1 MPSNLM
7 DNHQLT
13 NDNLGEIVT
22 PKASFFVFDDSLCL
36 KNYLGPYFLNEGI
49 NFETEVGKTIQDMN
63 QEFANRWGLS
73 LAKVRD
79 EQHPDEAEILFN
91 RQKIRSQIAPIPIDS
106 KNYLI
111 LSLILSEECIVSSS
125 DLDVEEQNVIHYE
138 ESLHREIIRIFDWR
152 QEIEGKT
159 ISREWMETALPNLNT
174 SLMQGSGLGALVTTV
189 GAMVRKAKREGDQ
202 VTIPIAIFEMLEEN
216 FKSTK
221 KLVQTLA
228 EAQLIFENKKR
239 TSELVNLQEL
249 HTLILEEVSGLIDML
264 GIKAQQVQIS
274 NSKNGHNLHVNI
286 HKNNFKRVIRELL
299 INAMKYGNDHCVIY
313 VLLLSAGD
321 HIIVKVLNPPFDTSI
336 HKLDFTKSQET
347 ILFQPFYRHNKYVD
361 ERYSKEE
368 FGLGLGLPIIK
379 KMVEDMEGKVYF
391 NLLKSNLYSN
401 SSEEVSVSLEFPMST
416 VRT

>member
-49 NFETEVGKTIQDMN
+49 NFESEVGKTIHDMN
-63 QEFANRWGLS
+63 PEFANRWGLS

-79 EQHPDEAEILFN
+79 EQHPDDAEILFN

-111 LSLILSEECIVSSS
+111 LSLILSDECIVSSS

-202 VTIPIAIFEMLEEN
+202 VTIPTAIFEMLEEN

>member
-1 MPSNLM
+1 M

>member
-1 MPSNLM
+1 M
-7 DNHQLT
+7 DNHRLT
-13 NDNLGEIVT
+13 NDNQGEPST

-49 NFETEVGKTIQDMN
+49 NFEMEVGKTIHEMN
-63 QEFANRWGLS
+63 PEFANRWGQS
-73 LAKVRD
+73 LVKVRD
-79 EQHPDEAEILFN
+79 EQNPDEAEILFN

-111 LSLILSEECIVSSS
+111 LSLILSQECIVSSS
-125 DLDVEEQNVIHYE
+125 DLDVEEQSVIHYE

-202 VTIPIAIFEMLEEN
+202 VTIPAAIFEMLEEN
-216 FKSTK
+216 FNSTK
-221 KLVQTLA
+221 KLVKTLA

-239 TSELVNLQEL
+239 TSEQVNIQEL
-249 HTLILEEVSGLIDML
+249 HTLILEEVSDLIDML

-274 NSKNGHNLHVNI
+274 NSKNGNNLYVNI

-321 HIIVKVLNPPFDTSI
+321 HMIVKVLNPPYDTSI

-379 KMVEDMEGKVYF
+379 KMIEDMDGKVYF
-391 NLLKSNLYSN
+391 NLLKSNLYSK